1 MRKVCIYMYVYNND
15 DDNININ
22 NNINNNTKQYISH
35 LRKVYIISKSAK
47 TKVKKKKVVEDLH
60 RAL

>member
-1 MRKVCIYMYVYNND
+1 MYVYNND